1 MECAGRAATALWISL
16 SCAHRDPK
24 RCLPMKSGLPPHSK
38 ETRLRLHSRIDF
50 DDSFGCVV
58 FAVHRQLYVVSAG
71 FEQRAQVEEA
81 AEAAA
86 ATSATTAAKP
96 WRQIS
101 GTRRSIAPQVPLHPV
116 QA

>member
-1 MECAGRAATALWISL
+1 MECDGGAAIALWISL

-38 ETRLRLHSRIDF
+38 EMRLRLHSRIDF
-50 DDSFGCVV
+50 DDGFRCVV
-58 FAVHRQLYVVSAG
+58 FAVHRQLHVVGAG

-86 ATSATTAAKP
+86 TSTSATTSAKS
-96 WRQIS
+96 WRQIG
-101 GTRRSIAPQVPLHPV
+101 GT
-116 QA
+116 